1 LNIYNKPKIKVMKKL
16 ISVLLLTVFS
26 IVGFSQNLVENVN
39 NQVILKYKSG
49 TPYRLVDAFTEFYNV
64 PVVAQYDQ
72 LGMIV
77 VQFSGNYDDFAKNCY
92 DSDLF
97 DIIERDQVMEM
108 NRDYVPN
115 DPEFVS
121 CWHLRQANDKDIDAD
136 EAWDLLPTENQWV
149 SVAMFDGGLDMTMP
163 EFVGNVDSPFNAV
176 NGTSAI
182 PYVNSE
188 DKHGTACSGTIA
200 ARTNNGIGV
209 SSVGNN
215 YVKVMPVNIMSQVYA
230 GGSFATTS
238 AIQIAAVNAAMNNP
252 NCVAIAMS
260 YGGSSYSATLDA
272 AFQSARVNGRGGKGM
287 MIFASS
293 GNGSSGTAAQY
304 PAQYPAVWGVGATSN
319 TDTKASFSNYGQIC
333 DISAPGVSIRTTDRL
348 GADGYDPGDYRSV
361 SGTSFSCPITAAA
374 SAVIAYK
381 NWELTDD
388 QILSILSS
396 TCEKVGGY
404 TYSNDPAWPLTTRS
418 NELGYGRINLKDA
431 VIATP
436 NPGGTPPPP
445 PTVVSNYT
453 VNNVV
458 VSPTSVNLGSN
469 ILVDYNAILTEQLN
483 LTTTFATFVKVQYR
497 YSTNSTLGD
506 SDDIIIGVDSV
517 GLGGGINS
525 VTKSFSYTVGGTAGT
540 RYVFITINYDNAI
553 AESIT
558 ADNTSFKAFNVTN
571 PSMTG
576 TDVRIDLVMPVA
588 NPWTTSLQVVNT
600 QWRATNTGTVP
611 ITQINYTRGWVD
623 CTSAFGCITNSTWT
637 GILQPGQS
645 TLLPANNTLISINL
659 CHPTRCAVPVGTSN
673 TFRMNVVS
681 VNGSMGDADVT
692 NNRLDLV
699 FNRISTSQEDIIGNY
714 PLIDDPNSI
723 YIEDELPISIDIYTV
738 TGMLLDINRYNE
750 LPSGIYILKANYLD
764 RTETFKWAK

>member
-1 LNIYNKPKIKVMKKL
+1 M
-16 ISVLLLTVFS
+16 LLTVFS
-26 IVGFSQNLVENVN
+26 IVSFSQNLVENVD
-39 NQVILKYKSG
+39 NQVILKYKPDIS
-49 TPYRLVDAFTEFYNV
+49 YRLVDAFTEFYNV
-64 PVVAQYDQ
+64 PIVAQYDQ

-77 VQFSGNYDDFAKNCY
+77 VQFSDNYDDFAKDCY
-92 DSDLF
+92 NSGLF
-97 DIIERDQVMEM
+97 DIIERDQIMEM

-121 CWHLRQANDKDIDAD
+121 CWHLRQSTDKDIDAD
-136 EAWDLLPTENQWV
+136 EAWDLLPTENPWV
-149 SVAMFDGGLDMTMP
+149 SVAMFDGGLDMTMS

-176 NGTSAI
+176 NGTNAI

-215 YVKVMPVNIMSQVYA
+215 FVKVMPVCIMSQVYA

-287 MIFASS
+287 MVFASS

-304 PAQYPAVWGVGATSN
+304 PAQYSAVWGVGATSN
-319 TDTKASFSNYGQIC
+319 TDAKASFSNYGQIC

-396 TCEKVGGY
+396 ACEKVGGY
-404 TYSNDPAWPLTTRS
+404 TYSNDPAWPLSTRS

-445 PTVVSNYT
+445 PTVISNYT
-453 VNNVV
+453 VNNVI

-483 LTTTFATFVKVQYR
+483 LATTFATFVKVQYR

-540 RYVFITINYDNAI
+540 RYVFVTINYDNAV

-645 TLLPANNTLISINL
+645 TLLPANNTLISVNL

-673 TFRMNVVS
+673 TFRLNVVS

-699 FNRISTSQEDIIGNY
+699 FNKISTSQEDIIGNY

-723 YIEDELPISIDIYTV
+723 YIEDELPISVDIYTV

-750 LPSGIYILKANYLD
+750 LPSGIYILKANYLT
-764 RTETFKWAK
+764 RSETFKWAK

>member
-1 LNIYNKPKIKVMKKL
+1 MKKL

-26 IVGFSQNLVENVN
+26 IISFSQNLVENVN
-39 NQVILKYKSG
+39 NQVILKYKQG
-49 TPYRLVDAFTEFYNV
+49 TPYRLVDAFTEFYNI

-77 VQFSGNYDDFAKNCY
+77 VQFSNNYDEFYKNCS

-97 DIIERDQVMEM
+97 DIIERDQTQEM
-108 NRDYVPN
+108 KMDYIPN
-115 DPEFVS
+115 DPEFIS
-121 CWHLRQANDKDIDAD
+121 CWHLRQSTDKDIDAD
-136 EAWDLLPTENQWV
+136 EAWDLLPTENPWV

-215 YVKVMPVNIMSQVYA
+215 FVKVMPVNIMSQVYA

-238 AIQIAAVNAAMNNP
+238 AIQIAAVNAAMSNP

-260 YGGSSYSATLDA
+260 YGGSNYSATLDA
-272 AFQSARVNGRGGKGM
+272 AFQTARTNGRGGKGM
-287 MIFASS
+287 MVFASS
-293 GNGSSGTAAQY
+293 GNGYSGTAAQY

-319 TDTKASFSNYGQIC
+319 TDAKASFSNYGQIC
-333 DISAPGVSIRTTDRL
+333 DISAPGVAIRTTDRL
-348 GADGYDPGDYRSV
+348 GADGYDPSDYRSV

-374 SAVIAYK
+374 SAIIAYK

-388 QILSILSS
+388 QILSILSG

-404 TYSNDPAWPLTTRS
+404 TYSNDPAWPLSTRS

-445 PTVVSNYT
+445 PTLVSNYT
-453 VNNVV
+453 INNVV
-458 VSPTSVNLGSN
+458 VTPVSVNLGST
-469 ILVDYNAILTEQLN
+469 ILVDYNAILTEQVSLM
-483 LTTTFATFVKVQYR
+483 TTFATFIKVQYR

-506 SDDIIIGVDSV
+506 SDDIIVGVDSV
-517 GLGGGINS
+517 SLGGGINS
-525 VTKSFSYTVGGTAGT
+525 ITKSFSYIVGGLPGT
-540 RYVFITINYDNAI
+540 RYMFVTINYDNAA
-553 AESIT
+553 AETIT
-558 ADNTSFKAFNVTN
+558 TDNTGFKAFNVIN
-571 PSMTG
+571 PLLTG
-576 TDVRIDLVMPVA
+576 TDVKIELMMPVS
-588 NPWTTSLQVVNT
+588 NPWTTSLGIVNT
-600 QWRATNTGTVP
+600 QWKAVNTGTTP
-611 ITQINYTRGWVD
+611 ITQINYTRRWVD
-623 CTSAFGCITNSTWT
+623 CSAAFGCITNSTWS
-637 GILQPGQS
+637 GILLPGQS
-645 TLLPANNTLISINL
+645 TLLPANNSYVSVNL
-659 CHPTRCAVPVGTSN
+659 CHPVRCAVPVGTSN
-673 TFRMNVVS
+673 TFRLDVIS
-681 VNGSMGDADVT
+681 VNGSTGDTDLT

-714 PLIDDPNSI
+714 PLIDDPNAI
-723 YIEDELPISIDIYTV
+723 LIEDDYPVSIDIYTIS
-738 TGMLLDINRYNE
+738 GMLLDINRYNE
-750 LPSGIYILKANYLD
+750 LPSGMYILKANYLD
-764 RTETFKWAK
+764 RSETFKWAK